1 MIKYKY
7 SKLTE
12 EMKINKATQRHL
24 SEILGISDVS
34 FRKKLAGTTDW
45 TISEIE
51 ALCDYFK
58 RDYYELF
65 GKE

>member
-7 SKLTE
+7 SKLTK
-12 EMKINKATQRHL
+12 EMQKNKATQKHL
-24 SEILGISDVS
+24 SEVLGITDVS

-45 TISEIE
+45 TIGEIE

-58 RDYYELF
+58 KDYYELF

>member
-12 EMKINKATQRHL
+12 EMKNSKATQKYL
-24 SEILGISDVS
+24 SEILGITDVS
-34 FRKKLAGTTDW
+34 FRKKLAGKTDW
-45 TISEIE
+45 TIGEIE
-51 ALCDYFK
+51 TLCDYFK

>member
-12 EMKINKATQRHL
+12 EMKNYKATQKHL
-24 SEILGISDVS
+24 SEILGITDVS
-34 FRKKLAGTTDW
+34 FRKKLAGKTDW
-45 TISEIE
+45 TIGEIE
-51 ALCDYFK
+51 TLCDYFK
-58 RDYYELF
+58 KDYYELF